1 MSENC
6 FQRYRGQT
14 KHSTLGAGTGINI
27 YVLRGVLATEESGW
41 ARQDRM
47 SFLVSI
53 KMCRT
58 SMCRTSASLWSHSEK
73 IPN

>member
-1 MSENC
+1 MSENGLP
-6 FQRYRGQT
+6 RYRGQT
-14 KHSTLGAGTGINI
+14 KHSTSGAGTGSDIH
-27 YVLRGVLATEESGW
+27 VLRGVLATEESGW

-58 SMCRTSASLWSHSEK
+58 SSSLWSHSETS
-73 IPN
+73 